1 MSLIPGIPLL
11 LASDRPRAGGI
22 TLAGAGDTV
31 LSVFANRRPDSLE
44 HVGTALVIENDPSDD
59 LRRLGEWLTEA
70 ELQLTVVR
78 PHAGDALPE
87 TLDDYLALI
96 VLGGDQSAY
105 ANAAGEPGAPWFPA
119 VEGLLRKAVRN
130 HVPTLGVC
138 LGGQLLA
145 VAHGGLVER
154 STSGPEIGPALIGR
168 RDAADKD
175 PLFKYVPLLP
185 DVVQWHNDE
194 ITELPIGAVLLAA
207 STRFAHQAFRLGDRA
222 WGLQFHIECDTEMIA
237 GWARSDAALLDD
249 LGYDAEA
256 VIAATADVLADV
268 EEVWQ
273 PFAARFARLALG
285 TLPNADIPNPGTIRT
300 LPLLGQ

>member
-1 MSLIPGIPLL
+1 
-11 LASDRPRAGGI
+11 
-22 TLAGAGDTV
+22 
-31 LSVFANRRPDSLE
+31 
-44 HVGTALVIENDPSDD
+44 VGTALVIENDPSDD

-70 ELQLTVVR
+70 GLELTVVR
-78 PHAGDALPE
+78 PHAGDPLPE
-87 TLDDYLALI
+87 TLDEHVALI

-105 ANAAGEPGAPWFPA
+105 PNAAGDPGASWFPA
-119 VEGLLRKAVRN
+119 VEGLLRKAVRY

-145 VAHGGLVER
+145 TAHGGLVER
-154 STSGPEIGPALIGR
+154 STSGPEIGPGLVGR
-168 RDAADKD
+168 RDAADGD

-185 DVVQWHNDE
+185 DVVQWHSDE

-207 STRFAHQAFRLGDRA
+207 SSRYPHQAFRLGDRA
-222 WGLQFHIECDTEMIA
+222 WGLQFHIECDAEMIA
-237 GWARSDAALLDD
+237 DWTRTDVAALDE

-256 VIAATADVLADV
+256 VVAATAEILPDV

-273 PFAARFARLALG
+273 PFAARFAALALG
-285 TLPNADIPNPGTIRT
+285 TLPDADIPNPGTIRT